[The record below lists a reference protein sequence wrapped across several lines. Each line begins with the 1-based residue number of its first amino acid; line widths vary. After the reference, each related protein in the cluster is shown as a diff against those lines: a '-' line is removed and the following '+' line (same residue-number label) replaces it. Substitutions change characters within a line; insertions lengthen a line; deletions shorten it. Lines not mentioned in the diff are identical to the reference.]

1 MLKYI
6 VPLLVIL
13 LSIAGGAV
21 TTPNLDWYYMLNL
34 PSFTPP
40 GNIIGIVWTVIYVLL
55 AISILRFLHKSQ
67 NQSNRIAILWL
78 FLVNGALNFYWSY
91 LFFGL
96 QNIDAALVEIF
107 FLNFTTIV
115 LIYLLKGRHPVSA
128 WLLVPYFGWVSFATY
143 LLYTVWALN

>member
-1 MLKYI
+1 MI
-6 VPLLVIL
+6 GITRSIFRPS
-13 LSIAGGAV
+13 LS
-21 TTPNLDWYYMLNL
+21 
-34 PSFTPP
+34 P

-67 NQSNRIAILWL
+67 NQTNRIAILWL
-78 FLVNGALNFYWSY
+78 FLVNGALNFYWNY

-128 WLLVPYFGWVSFATY
+128 LLLVPYFAGCFATY
-143 LLYTVWALN
+143 LLYTV